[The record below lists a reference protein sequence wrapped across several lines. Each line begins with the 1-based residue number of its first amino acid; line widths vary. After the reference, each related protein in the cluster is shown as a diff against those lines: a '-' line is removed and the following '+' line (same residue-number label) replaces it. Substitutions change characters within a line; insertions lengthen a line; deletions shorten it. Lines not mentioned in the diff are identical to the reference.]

1 MGITQITT
9 ILAISLSGLLPAS
22 CHKTPAPSKVAPAP
36 SKAAVASAAKV
47 VTVPVETHARDLG
60 EIVMTNH
67 CETSLVLAKG
77 KNFTLTP
84 RMLDKHNVQLTL
96 SVECKTNAGKTHD
109 LSVTQVVARTGKPL
123 EVAVGDF
130 ALTLT
135 PMVSLE

>member
-22 CHKTPAPSKVAPAP
+22 CHKTPAQSKVAPAP
-36 SKAAVASAAKV
+36 SKAAVASAANV
-47 VTVPVETHARDLG
+47 VTVPVETQARDLG